1 MKINKI
7 LLKII
12 ILLIIVLI
20 CNSCICY
27 AAHVLQD
34 TTEGGG
40 SSSGGSSSIGLPNL
54 DDYKP
59 TAQSSG
65 IIITATNKI
74 LGAIM
79 ILGVILITVFIAI
92 TGFETILGSSE
103 EKAVAKEKFGGYLI
117 AAIILTCGAAIAKII
132 IQVAESF

>member
-12 ILLIIVLI
+12 ILLIVALI

-27 AAHVLQD
+27 AA
-34 TTEGGG
+34 TEGGD